1 MSVPPPR
8 VSLVVPTVNRTAE
21 LAKLMENVLDQEFK
35 DFEIIVVDQ
44 NFDDQ
49 IVPVLE
55 EYRSRLNIGRIHTA
69 GRRGISAAKNDGWR
83 RASGDVIVFPDD
95 DCWFPPWFLRKGVEV
110 LATTRADLVSGRFAD
125 NAGRSINGRYASRAQ
140 FITRQSVWITQS
152 EAASFYRRELLEQMD
167 GFDEALGI
175 GSSSAWQAAEGPDFI
190 LKALKQSRLCYF
202 DPSIYGFH
210 REYDLDDPAAG
221 MVKKG
226 RTYGRGMGF
235 VLRRHNYGTLTLI
248 YWASRPLGSVFIA
261 SIKGQFHRILYSL
274 SVILG
279 RLEGWTGHV
288 WGLGRSVETVVTAT
302 ASRPIEAVPDVNS
315 TTNFAAKRREM
326 TGPYRARNPIL
337 LGALYT
343 MNALASLLPA
353 RQKEIAENRPL
364 RVLIVNWSHLGDV
377 VTILPL
383 LKFLEG
389 HPRVEELGVLIGSW
403 SRAVVESSDITAR
416 IHVIDHW
423 ALDRSDK
430 SIISKF
436 LKYLSRYR
444 DAVHELR
451 ECRYDMSI
459 DTLAS
464 FPTAHGVTWSASI
477 PCRIGFTSGGLGS
490 CLTDPFDWTPDD
502 RFMLDHQLELLTPLV
517 GDLHP
522 QTLPQSYPGF
532 KSAVPKQLANI
543 GPYIVINMG
552 GQNVRRWV
560 PDKWYSLART
570 LKEQGYELVLT
581 GGPGGEMKAAQ
592 ALSEKIPVRDLAGRQ
607 TWEQFVAT
615 VANAAAIVTI
625 NSVAGHLAAC
635 FDVPAVILA
644 AGRQRIGLW
653 WPNNVNAVMLTHS
666 VGCAPCHRTNGCD
679 AMACVRLID
688 VQDVLSSL
696 RQVMELRRNGV
707 SKSATPRS
715 VTSPN

>member
-1 MSVPPPR
+1 MSVSHPQ

-21 LAKLMENVLDQEFK
+21 LTRLMENLLGQEFK

-44 NFDDQ
+44 NFDDR
-49 IVPVLE
+49 IAPVLE
-55 EYRSRLNIGRIHTA
+55 EYRSRLNIRRIRTA

-95 DCWFPPWFLRKGVEV
+95 DCWFPPWFLRKGVQL

-125 NAGRSINGRYASRAQ
+125 NTGRSINGRYASCAQ

-152 EAASFYRRELLEQMD
+152 EAASFYRRELLEQLD
-167 GFDEALGI
+167 GFDETLGI

-210 REYDLDDPAAG
+210 REYDLDDAAAG

-226 RTYGRGMGF
+226 RTYGRGMGY

-261 SIKGQFHRILYSL
+261 SIKGRFQRVLYSL

-279 RLEGWTGHV
+279 RLEGWTGRV
-288 WGLGRSVETVVTAT
+288 WVLGRSVETVVTGT
-302 ASRPIEAVPDVNS
+302 ASNVDS
-315 TTNFAAKRREM
+315 TTNFAVKRREM

-337 LGALYT
+337 LGALYIT
-343 MNALASLLPA
+343 NALASLLPA

-364 RVLIVNWSHLGDV
+364 RVLIVNWGHLGDV

-389 HPRVEELGVLIGSW
+389 HPRVEKLGVLIGSW
-403 SRAVVESSDITAR
+403 SRAVVELSDITAS

-423 ALDRSDK
+423 ALDRSNK
-430 SIISKF
+430 SIIRKF
-436 LKYLSRYR
+436 LKYLSRYH

-464 FPTAHGVTWSASI
+464 FPSSHGVTWSASV
-477 PCRIGFTSGGLGS
+477 PRRIGFTSGGLGS

-502 RFMLDHQLELLTPLV
+502 RFMLDHQLKLLTPLV

-522 QTLPQSYPGF
+522 RSLPQSYPGF
-532 KSAVPKQLANI
+532 KSAVPERLANTR
-543 GPYIVINMG
+543 PYIVINMG
-552 GQNVRRWV
+552 GQSVRRWV
-560 PDKWYSLART
+560 PEKWYSLARM

-592 ALSEKIPVRDLAGRQ
+592 ALSEQIPVRDLAGRQ

-625 NSVAGHLAAC
+625 DSVAGHVAAC

-653 WPNNVNAVMLTHS
+653 WPNSSHAVMLTHS

-688 VQDVLSSL
+688 VLDVLSSL
-696 RQVMELRRNGV
+696 HQVMELRGNGV
-707 SKSATPRS
+707 SKSTTPRS